1 MSVTLWKDLGLVDG
15 RVSTVESA
23 SVPAGMVVE
32 LSPEKGSTDD
42 KGAQTV
48 EAGST
53 ASGARKR
60 LEGGIESR

>member
-1 MSVTLWKDLGLVDG
+1 MVAYPPWRALPF
-15 RVSTVESA
+15 R
-23 SVPAGMVVE
+23 AGMVVE

-53 ASGARKR
+53 VNIVLSSG
-60 LEGGIESR
+60 G